1 MNNVS
6 NKYLFIG
13 VGLLFSLLAIYFVSA
28 ELVPRV
34 LVTMTKAA
42 PARKVSLGN
51 SYLLGSKLLAKAD
64 GKETCVVNVFVLDS
78 RSQGV
83 MGKSV
88 TITSKDGLQAVEGN
102 SSLTDDKG
110 KATFE
115 FASAREGIFDL
126 EASVDGVPMTQ
137 GVRLTFRN

>member
-1 MNNVS
+1 MF
-6 NKYLFIG
+6 LGIG
-13 VGLLFSLLAIYFVSA
+13 IIVSLLAIYFVSA

-34 LVTMTKAA
+34 LVTFTKAA
-42 PARKVSLGN
+42 PARKVSFAN
-51 SYLLGSKLLAKAD
+51 SYVLGSKMLVSAD
-64 GKETCVVNVFVLDS
+64 GKEACVVNVFVLDD

-83 MGKSV
+83 MGKNV
-88 TITSKDGLQAVEGN
+88 TISSKDGLQAVEGN

-115 FASAREGIFDL
+115 FTSMKEGIFEL

-137 GVRLTFRN
+137 GVRVTFRN

>member
-1 MNNVS
+1 MKNIGS
-6 NKYLFIG
+6 KYMFLGIG
-13 VGLLFSLLAIYFVSA
+13 IIVSLLAIYFVSA

-34 LVTMTKAA
+34 LVTFTKAA
-42 PARKVSLGN
+42 PARKVSFAN
-51 SYLLGSKLLAKAD
+51 SYVLGSKMLVSAD
-64 GKETCVVNVFVLDS
+64 GKEACVVNVFVLDD

-83 MGKSV
+83 MGKNV
-88 TITSKDGLQAVEGN
+88 TISSKDGLQAVEGN

-115 FASAREGIFDL
+115 FTSMKEGIFEL

-137 GVRLTFRN
+137 GVRITFRN

>member
-1 MNNVS
+1 MF
-6 NKYLFIG
+6 LGIG
-13 VGLLFSLLAIYFVSA
+13 IIVSLLAIYFVSA

-34 LVTMTKAA
+34 LVTLTKAA
-42 PARKVSLGN
+42 PARKVSFGN
-51 SYLLGSKLLAKAD
+51 SYVLGSKMLANAD
-64 GKETCVVNVFVLDS
+64 GTDTCVVNVFILDD

-83 MGKSV
+83 MGKNV
-88 TITSKDGLQAVEGN
+88 TIASKDGLQAVVGN

-115 FASAREGIFDL
+115 FTSMKEGIFEL

-137 GVRLTFRN
+137 GVRITFRNWGIELY

>member
-1 MNNVS
+1 MKSVNS
-6 NKYLFIG
+6 KYAFLAL
-13 VGLLFSLLAIYFVSA
+13 GLIVSLLGIYFVSA

-51 SYLLGSKLLAKAD
+51 SYVLGSKMLAKAD
-64 GKETCVVNVFVLDS
+64 GKDKNVVNVFVLDD

-83 MGKSV
+83 AGKQVALS
-88 TITSKDGLQAVEGN
+88 SKEGLVALEGN
-102 SSLTDDKG
+102 ASMTDNQG
-110 KATFE
+110 KETFE
-115 FASAREGIFDL
+115 FASAKEGIFEI
-126 EASVDGVPMTQ
+126 EASVDGVPMPQ